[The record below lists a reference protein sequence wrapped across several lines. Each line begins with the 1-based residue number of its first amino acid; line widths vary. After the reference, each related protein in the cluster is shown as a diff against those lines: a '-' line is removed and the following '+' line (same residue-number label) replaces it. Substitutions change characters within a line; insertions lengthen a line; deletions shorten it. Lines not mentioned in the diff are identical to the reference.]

1 MFNKT
6 AEKTTALLILVGA
19 PFTTLFLI
27 TDTVTDP
34 VNATKLFIAGGV
46 GFALIFLF
54 LSFNLPLNFKA
65 FKPLVI
71 AVVLFIVS
79 ALNSVIQS
87 QSPSTQNLYGAFGR
101 NTGFVAYLVLCFIAL
116 GALNLREGQNFKK
129 IIWGL
134 QFAGVI
140 NVLYC
145 AWVLAF
151 GDFLSWSNVYGNILG
166 LFGNPDFISAFLG
179 IFISSLVAYSFTK
192 DQSWKYRIGAAV
204 VGLIAFYEV
213 HRSHAIQGTA
223 VTIAGL
229 GIVGFYLVR
238 SKFESKWISSGY
250 LILSFVFGVLAVL
263 GTLQKGPF
271 SFVYKRSV
279 SLRGS
284 YWKTGIKMGSDHPFS
299 GVGMDAYGDWYRR
312 ARPPIALVDTPGIN
326 TTSNA
331 SHNVVLDFFAYGGWP
346 LLLSYLAI
354 LVIGG
359 IAIVKLTLR
368 NKKYDGIFVTMATAW
383 ACYQLQSIIS
393 INQIGLAIWGWL
405 LTGTLVAY
413 EFATRTSTA
422 RAPANSNSRGLSTK
436 KASAGVISPQLVA
449 GLGIVVG
456 LIVACPPLSADTKWR
471 SALDSKDANKVME
484 ALKPSYLSPSD
495 SQRSAQA
502 TQLFA
507 NSNLLPQAHQVAL
520 DAVAFNPDSY
530 DNWRNLYFLS
540 NSTAEEKANAVEN
553 LKRLD
558 PLNPDVTKP

>member
-1 MFNKT
+1 MFNKA

-54 LSFNLPLNFKA
+54 LSFNLAANFKA

-71 AVVLFIVS
+71 AVVLFILS

-87 QSPSTQNLYGAFGR
+87 HSPSTQNLFGAFGR

-116 GALNLREGQNFKK
+116 GALNLREHRNFKK

-179 IFISSLVAYSFTK
+179 IFISSLVAYSFAK
-192 DQSWKYRIGAAV
+192 DQSWEYRFGAAA

-223 VTIAGL
+223 VTVAGL

-238 SKFESKWISSGY
+238 SKFESKWISLGY
-250 LILSFVFGVLAVL
+250 LILSFIFGVLAVL

-299 GVGMDAYGDWYRR
+299 GVGMDSYGDWYRR
-312 ARPPIALVDTPGIN
+312 ARPPIALIDTPGIN

-354 LVIGG
+354 LVVGG

-405 LTGTLVAY
+405 LTGALVAY
-413 EFATRTSTA
+413 EFATRPSTA
-422 RAPANSNSRGLSTK
+422 SAPENSNSRGRSTK

-495 SQRSAQA
+495 SQRFAQA

>member
-1 MFNKT
+1 MFNKA
-6 AEKTTALLILVGA
+6 AEKTAALLILIGA
-19 PFTTLFLI
+19 PLTTLFLI
-27 TDTVTDP
+27 TETVTDP

-46 GFALIFLF
+46 GFALILLF
-54 LSFNLPLNFKA
+54 LTFNLSMNFKA
-65 FKPLVI
+65 FMPLVI
-71 AVVLFIVS
+71 AVVLFILS

-87 QSPSTQNLYGAFGR
+87 KSPSAQNLYGAFGR
-101 NTGFVAYLVLCFIAL
+101 NTGFVAYLVLSFIAL

-151 GDFLSWSNVYGNILG
+151 GDFLSWSNPYGNILG

-179 IFISSLVAYSFTK
+179 IFIASLVAYSFTTG
-192 DQSWKYRIGAAV
+192 QSWKYRIGAAV

-223 VTIAGL
+223 VTVAGV
-229 GIVGFYLVR
+229 GIVGFYVVR
-238 SKFESKWISSGY
+238 SKFESKLISSGY
-250 LILSFVFGVLAVL
+250 LILSFAFGLLAVL

-299 GVGMDAYGDWYRR
+299 GVGMDSYGDWYRR
-312 ARPPIALVDTPGIN
+312 ARPPIALIDTPGIN

-346 LLLSYLAI
+346 LLLSYIAI

-405 LTGTLVAY
+405 LTGALVAY
-413 EFATRTSTA
+413 EFATRTTSA
-422 RAPANSNSRGLSTK
+422 SAPESSNSRGRSVK

-456 LIVACPPLSADTKWR
+456 LIVACPPLSADTNWR

-484 ALKPSYLSPSD
+484 ALKPTYLSPSD
-495 SQRSAQA
+495 SQRYAQA

-530 DNWRNLYFLS
+530 DNWRNVYFLS
-540 NSTAEEKANAVEN
+540 NSTAEEKAKAVEN